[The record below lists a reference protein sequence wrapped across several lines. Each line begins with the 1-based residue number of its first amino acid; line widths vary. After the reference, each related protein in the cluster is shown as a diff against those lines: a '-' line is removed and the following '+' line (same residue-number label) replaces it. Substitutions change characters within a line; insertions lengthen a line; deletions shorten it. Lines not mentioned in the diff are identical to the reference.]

1 MSNLPNV
8 LRHAPSA
15 FRRLSRGGSSEK
27 SVSLCLN
34 FRFVRVSSSARLS
47 SSPPHQNKTSSRCY
61 TSSARTKPVRI
72 GCASGFWGD
81 TATSGGEANRVALA
95 CHAKHT
101 HFNRC
106 FILLP
111 TFLWLRANVWL
122 SDDVQLISFNVC
134 CFKNTWK
141 AHLIYNLT
149 PNKLFFVF
157 VYSFLLLALIKSQ
170 KKKNIWVL
178 LLLLLLEI
186 PLCGNTVL
194 KVKVLY

>member
-81 TATSGGEANRVALA
+81 TATSGGGANRVALA
-95 CHAKHT
+95 CHAKNKYTFQQVFHP
-101 HFNRC
+101 FSNFSVADSQCLVIRRC
-106 FILLP
+106 S
-111 TFLWLRANVWL
+111 AH
-122 SDDVQLISFNVC
+122 QL
-134 CFKNTWK
+134 
-141 AHLIYNLT
+141 
-149 PNKLFFVF
+149 
-157 VYSFLLLALIKSQ
+157 
-170 KKKNIWVL
+170 
-178 LLLLLLEI
+178 
-186 PLCGNTVL
+186 
-194 KVKVLY
+194 